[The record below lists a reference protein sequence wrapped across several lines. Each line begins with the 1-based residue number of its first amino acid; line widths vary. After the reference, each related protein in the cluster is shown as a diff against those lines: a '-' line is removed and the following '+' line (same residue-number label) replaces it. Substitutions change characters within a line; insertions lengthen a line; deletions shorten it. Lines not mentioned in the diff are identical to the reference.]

1 MALETAAAGQL
12 PSPPDS
18 TQHSHCGQAIRDP
31 EVSYRGLLLLT
42 AAKFLFILFPP
53 VVCGASGR
61 VLSEV
66 TKLRDRRFGTPD
78 AGAGPRPGRRGRR
91 EAGTHHRAGDAPLTA
106 TAVRLG
112 RTRSH
117 PVFGAVT
124 RYALVY
130 CVFVYCAF
138 ASGRRCT
145 GGGVR
150 RVRAG
155 RYGTSRV
162 SGNRRKPGP
171 LRLPVPRPAGSADRA
186 PLRAVVTRILV
197 FTSVNRINFK

>member
-66 TKLRDRRFGTPD
+66 TKLRDRRL
-78 AGAGPRPGRRGRR
+78 ASGAGPREARVPGTGPGSTGNRGGRCVLGRADPVSPGLRRGN
-91 EAGTHHRAGDAPLTA
+91 
-106 TAVRLG
+106 AVRASILRFRLLRFREVG
-112 RTRSH
+112 
-117 PVFGAVT
+117 GA
-124 RYALVY
+124 
-130 CVFVYCAF
+130 
-138 ASGRRCT
+138 

-150 RVRAG
+150 GSRRAVRHKPG
-155 RYGTSRV
+155 Y
-162 SGNRRKPGP
+162 NRRKPGP
-171 LRLPVPRPAGSADRA
+171 LRRPGPASRGIGRSRA
-186 PLRAVVTRILV
+186 ASCGGNLEGNSYL
-197 FTSVNRINFK
+197 